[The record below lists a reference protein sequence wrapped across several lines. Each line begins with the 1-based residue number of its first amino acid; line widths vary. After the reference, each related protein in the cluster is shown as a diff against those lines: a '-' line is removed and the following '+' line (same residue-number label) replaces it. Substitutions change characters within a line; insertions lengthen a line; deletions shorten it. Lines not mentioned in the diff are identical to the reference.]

1 MTSSMLQSM
10 VSAPPLATDSSNAIT
25 S

>member
-1 MTSSMLQSM
+1 MLQSM